1 MRTYGLS
8 GEFRADS
15 AAKKLVAMEEPH
27 LRHVARI
34 VTQHHALAD
43 IRGEGG
49 VDVAHALETHAI
61 HMDFAGFGDR
71 QKQQAAESALRER
84 PISPRLN
91 RTGVGDD
98 DPTIIDRIG

>member
-71 QKQQAAESALRER
+71 QKQQAAEIGAARTANFATVE
-84 PISPRLN
+84 PN
-91 RTGVGDD
+91 RRRRRRSDHH
-98 DPTIIDRIG
+98 